1 MIGTFGLQ
9 KITLVFNK
17 NRHLH
22 MKPIRVLVTLKR
34 RRRRQKRGGAGL

>member
-17 NRHLH
+17 NRHLY
-22 MKPIRVLVTLKR
+22 MEPIRVLVTPK